1 MHCECSKRWSAFPSN
16 STESESTPTNKNMYA
31 AGATDQAINEQ
42 RDTSI
47 SFDFSESNE
56 TKRNT
61 KTNRTD
67 VVQCDDIHTTGRL

>member
-1 MHCECSKRWSAFPSN
+1 MS
-16 STESESTPTNKNMYA
+16 
-31 AGATDQAINEQ
+31 AINDGARFTQTAQRAILHRQTKICIRPARRTKRQMNSE